1 MAMLVITRGY
11 ILHHIS
17 STKSSD
23 FGFRAAQNPIISDT
37 SRLASQLGLDSWSPF
52 SKYFP
57 IFQPLILYL
66 DYLVSNELGQY
77 LQSFIVILTPNLCFP
92 HFVQIK
98 VSASKIPVSITPQ
111 SARHAQPTWSGRRA
125 ADPGVYGPWQLRG
138 KDRNPPAKERN
149 LVESGIKNHQKLP
162 CPVKAN
168 LAMNNHRNIII
179 FDRTIFTSRAVLQ
192 WKSGLWTKYLV
203 KLDFLSLNSPSPL
216 SVKSFTTHLKLV
228 PLRQPHGPISTQLP
242 LGPRGRHLPG
252 LRCARAP
259 GTVVSKID
267 CSLPA
272 SLQSFLLFSF
282 PLFLALLLP
291 VLLGLLLPLLLA
303 ILTTLLSKPSFHNT
317 FENWSF
323 WAWIMRFGF
332 CCPNIPSKWGFRGRR
347 HRGRRAAGN
356 AENPEFNS
364 E

>member
-267 CSLPA
+267 CF
-272 SLQSFLLFSF
+272 FLACILAV
-282 PLFLALLLP
+282 LLALLLP
-291 VLLGLLLPLLLA
+291 SLPCSAPSCPPWSPPSSPSGHPHNIALQAFLSQHLRKLKLLGLDHEIWL
-303 ILTTLLSKPSFHNT
+303 LLSKHSFKMGLPRKT
-317 FENWSF
+317 
-323 WAWIMRFGF
+323 APG
-332 CCPNIPSKWGFRGRR
+332 P
-347 HRGRRAAGN
+347 
-356 AENPEFNS
+356 
-364 E
+364 

>member
-1 MAMLVITRGY
+1 MGHLYHGYVSHNQRVHTSPYLKHQIIWLWISGRPKSNHLRHFEAGVTTGVGFLVAIFK
-11 ILHHIS
+11 I
-17 STKSSD
+17 
-23 FGFRAAQNPIISDT
+23 
-37 SRLASQLGLDSWSPF
+37 
-52 SKYFP
+52 FP

-267 CSLPA
+267 CF
-272 SLQSFLLFSF
+272 FLACILAV
-282 PLFLALLLP
+282 LLALLLP
-291 VLLGLLLPLLLA
+291 SLPCSAPSCPPWSPPSSPSGHPHNIALQAFLSQHLRKLKLLGLDHEIWL
-303 ILTTLLSKPSFHNT
+303 LLSKHSFKMGLPRKT
-317 FENWSF
+317 
-323 WAWIMRFGF
+323 APG
-332 CCPNIPSKWGFRGRR
+332 P
-347 HRGRRAAGN
+347 
-356 AENPEFNS
+356 
-364 E
+364 